1 MGVSWKLF
9 EEIPNSHVLDQYRD
23 LGNPLAHYDGKKVE
37 NYIHCRPVKS
47 QSFGV

>member
-23 LGNPLAHYDGKKVE
+23 IGNPLAHYDGKKVE
-37 NYIHCRPVKS
+37 LTL
-47 QSFGV
+47 F